1 MRPARHDGRFGPRC
15 CRYGVAMRIAAV
27 ALAGGTLVALAACTS
42 PNIDSSTVVEI
53 DGKAESAAEYVNAG
67 CSRNG
72 DTITVGSGSVQTVR
86 GVGAMLTEGNPPT
99 VNSLFIATGGNV
111 MTVLNTPVGKVGSAT
126 ASKAGNR
133 YTITG
138 EARAAD
144 LSTKKFR
151 VEITCG

>member
-1 MRPARHDGRFGPRC
+1 MKN
-15 CRYGVAMRIAAV
+15 AAV
-27 ALAGGTLVALAACTS
+27 ALAGVTLVALAACTS

-53 DGKAESAAEYVNAG
+53 DGKAESDAEYVNAG
-67 CSRNG
+67 CSRTG
-72 DTITVGSGSVQTVR
+72 DSITVGSGSVQTAR
-86 GVGAMLTEGNPPT
+86 GIGAMLTEGNPPT

-111 MTVLNTPVGKVGSAT
+111 MTVLNTPVGKVGSAK

>member
-1 MRPARHDGRFGPRC
+1 MKKA
-15 CRYGVAMRIAAV
+15 AAV
-27 ALAGGTLVALAACTS
+27 LAGCTLVTLAACTS
-42 PNIDSSTVVEI
+42 PNTDSSTVVQVE
-53 DGKAESAAEYVNAG
+53 GNTESAAEFVNAG

-72 DTITVGSGSVQTVR
+72 DTITVGSGSVQTAR

-99 VNSLFIATGGNV
+99 VDSLFIATGGNV
-111 MTVLNTPVGKVGSAT
+111 MTVLNTPVGQVGSAR

-138 EARAAD
+138 EARAAN

>member
-1 MRPARHDGRFGPRC
+1 MKN
-15 CRYGVAMRIAAV
+15 AAA
-27 ALAGGTLVALAACTS
+27 ALAGCTLVALAACTS
-42 PNIDSSTVVEI
+42 PNIDSSTVVEV
-53 DGKAESAAEYVNAG
+53 DGQTQSAAEYVNAG

-72 DTITVGSGSVQTVR
+72 DGITVGSGSVQTAR
-86 GVGAMLTEGNPPT
+86 GIGAMLTEGDPPT
-99 VNSLFIATGGNV
+99 VDSLFIATGGNILTV
-111 MTVLNTPVGKVGSAT
+111 MNAGVVKVGSAT

-133 YTITG
+133 YTIRG